1 MLLLLL
7 ASLINLINLKVL
19 IVIRTPDLSEKI
31 SSIIDTRIIA
41 TSIILNLSFIY
52 FGQVNPIS
60 FSIYSINIPIE
71 K

>member
-31 SSIIDTRIIA
+31 SSIIDTRMIA

-60 FSIYSINIPIE
+60 LSIYSINIPIE